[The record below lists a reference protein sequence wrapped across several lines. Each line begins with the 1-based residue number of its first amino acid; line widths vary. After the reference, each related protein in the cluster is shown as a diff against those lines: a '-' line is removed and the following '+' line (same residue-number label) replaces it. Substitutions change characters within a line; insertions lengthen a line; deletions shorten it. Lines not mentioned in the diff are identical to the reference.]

1 MLITTCC
8 SYPSNTA
15 YELCPDCL
23 EHCDWEVIDEDE
35 WNLREDEENKIEE
48 EKINKLN

>member
-15 YELCPDCL
+15 YELCPDCK
-23 EHCDWEVIDEDE
+23 EHCDWENID
-35 WNLREDEENKIEE
+35 DEEWESRAN
-48 EKINKLN
+48 NGLMFLFP